1 MFAIFSPTSLQIVPL
16 SLHSVGDLQAETGS
30 FQRGWRKIPALH
42 PAENGLTQT
51 QKDPGVV

>member
-30 FQRGWRKIPALH
+30 FQRGWGKIPALH